1 MEKYTVE
8 EYSKKF
14 NVSRPTIYSRIK
26 SNELNSVKEGNSR
39 YILVNNDVKSSKNNI
54 NNDLTQFN
62 SCEEY
67 KKEIESLKNKL
78 ESKDSEIKELYN
90 RIIDLEREQ
99 KDEIKKVNE
108 LKDTQL
114 SQFMNLIKQQSEN
127 LLSVKNDLTSTHQK
141 EEETIIEVDEVT
153 PEYISLKDFRKLMK
167 KKGYE
172 STEKIMKLINKR
184 FKKGDNRFIKIDGKV
199 KIIKDKFEDL

>member
-184 FKKGDNRFIKIDGKV
+184 FKKGDNRFIKLDGKV